1 MAQARQSSL
10 NVLSNWA
17 TNTNELA
24 QSIDLENHDTKL
36 PEVID
41 NIRQELT
48 QITEDTSKAS
58 EHAPYTE
65 DEQQAISQS
74 YHKFVQSQQVLL
86 NTLIGK
92 HEILS
97 MTPFTAPLGT
107 ILTMLESGF
116 DALGD
121 AILEEVPACDQ
132 EVRGKRDQLDS
143 TLGQAIDLY
152 S

>member
-1 MAQARQSSL
+1 M
-10 NVLSNWA
+10 
-17 TNTNELA
+17 
-24 QSIDLENHDTKL
+24 
-36 PEVID
+36 
-41 NIRQELT
+41 
-48 QITEDTSKAS
+48 
-58 EHAPYTE
+58 
-65 DEQQAISQS
+65 
-74 YHKFVQSQQVLL
+74 QSQQVLL

-97 MTPFTAPLGT
+97 KTPFTAPLGT
-107 ILTMLESGF
+107 ILTMLEGGF